1 MRLTRL
7 VLMLAT
13 GVLAACAGDAPQ
25 SSGTT
30 VFAAASLTE
39 AFTEL
44 GDAFMQEHPEA
55 DLTFSFASSSDLA
68 RQAVEGAPVDV
79 FASADPA
86 NMAKVIDA
94 GAASGE
100 PTVFATNRAEII
112 VAPGNPLGVT
122 SVDDLAMEDLVVIV
136 CAPDVPC
143 GTYAGDIF
151 ANAGVDV
158 TPDSYEE
165 NVKAVATKV
174 TLGEADAGI
183 VYTTDVLAAGD
194 AASGVEIPD
203 DINVV
208 AEYPIVAVSDSEVA
222 QRFIE
227 FVTSPAGQRILGLRG
242 FGAP

>member
-1 MRLTRL
+1 MARLAL
-7 VLMLAT
+7 VLVT
-13 GVLAACAGDAPQ
+13 GVLVACAGD
-25 SSGTT
+25 SSSSVTT

-44 GDAFMQEHPEA
+44 GDAFTDGRPDV
-55 DLTFSFASSSDLA
+55 DLAFNFAASSDLA
-68 RQAVEGAPVDV
+68 RQVVEGAPVDV

-94 GAASGE
+94 GVASAE

-112 VAPGNPLGVT
+112 VAPGNPLGIT
-122 SVDDLAMEDLVVIV
+122 SVGDLAAADLVVVV
-136 CAPDVPC
+136 CSPDVPC

-151 ANAGVDV
+151 DNAGAEV

-183 VYTTDVLAAGD
+183 VYATDVLAAGD

-203 DINVV
+203 DVNVI
-208 AEYPIVAVSDSEVA
+208 AEYPIVAVSDSVVA
-222 QRFIE
+222 REFVE
-227 FVTSPAGQRILGLRG
+227 FVTSPTGRRILASHG

>member
-1 MRLTRL
+1 MRLARL
-7 VLMLAT
+7 VLIVAA
-13 GVLAACAGDAPQ
+13 GVVAACGGDTSQ

-44 GDAFMQEHPEA
+44 GDAFTAEQPDA
-55 DLTFSFASSSDLA
+55 DLTFVFASSSDLA
-68 RQAVEGAPVDV
+68 RQVVEGAPVDV

-86 NMAKVIDA
+86 NMANVTDA
-94 GAASGE
+94 GAASAE
-100 PTVFATNRAEII
+100 PMVFATNRAAII
-112 VAPGNPLGVT
+112 VAPGNPLQIS
-122 SVDDLAMEDLVVIV
+122 SVEDLATADLVVVV
-136 CAPDVPC
+136 CSPDVPC
-143 GTYAGDIF
+143 GTYAGTIF
-151 ANAGVDV
+151 DNAGVDV

-203 DINVV
+203 DVNVV
-208 AEYPIVAVSDSEVA
+208 AEYPIVAVSDSTA
-222 QRFIE
+222 ARAFIE
-227 FVTSPAGQRILGLRG
+227 FVTSAAGQRILASHG